1 MYAEPSPSRGGPPL
15 AFVDDG
21 AGRRLQRSRGAAS
34 VRFKVNERGRTVL
47 ADLAQSAPCRAMV
60 PRSDDLPTA
69 AFISTCGGLTSGDH
83 VTFDLALDAGA
94 EAVATTQAAEKLDRA
109 APGGEPAVL
118 ESTVH
123 VGDGAYCEW
132 LPQET
137 ILFDG
142 SRLRRKTVFDLAEGA
157 ALLACELR
165 VLGRA
170 AHGEV
175 YGDGFLLDRI
185 EVRRGGGL
193 DWLDILRL
201 GSDPLS
207 FNEHRSPEAPQGAVR
222 GLPEGGAH
230 LGGRP
235 RPCASGLS
243 GDRSVIGRAMGAVAG
258 FHSRPAVGTI
268 LYAAPNAESCLG
280 QARAILDAGLPAK
293 CAATAWD
300 GKLIVRMLANDVQ
313 SLRAATAHFI
323 RAFRAH
329 LGRAPVMP
337 RFWSL

>member
-1 MYAEPSPSRGGPPL
+1 MYAEPSPSSPEAGLPL
-15 AFVDDG
+15 VGDG
-21 AGRRLQRSRGAAS
+21 AVRRLQRSRGAAS

-94 EAVATTQAAEKLDRA
+94 AAVATTQAAEKLYRA

-201 GSDPLS
+201 EGLAFEGAADPLHATPG
-207 FNEHRSPEAPQGAVR
+207 F
-222 GLPEGGAH
+222 GGH
-230 LGGRP
+230 
-235 RPCASGLS
+235 
-243 GDRSVIGRAMGAVAG
+243 M
-258 FHSRPAVGTI
+258 AVGTI